1 MEGAL
6 TKQQITHIERVQKR
20 ALKIILGSNY
30 TTYDDVL
37 ANCNLQSLN
46 DRRKSLCVVFYKRT
60 TERTNQF
67 KQFIPPKNNTRVLR
81 NKLKIPE
88 IRCKT
93 KRMQDSAIPYLIK
106 LHNME

>member
-1 MEGAL
+1 MWNGAL

-46 DRRKSLCVVFYKRT
+46 DRRKSLCVFFIK
-60 TERTNQF
+60 
-67 KQFIPPKNNTRVLR
+67 KQQREQINLNSSFHPK
-81 NKLKIPE
+81 I
-88 IRCKT
+88 IRE
-93 KRMQDSAIPYLIK
+93 S
-106 LHNME
+106 